1 MDTRNSDMAV
11 TFLILAGLVLLLAKK
26 LTMKAIVALLVLMA
40 IALMLPQAGVILA
53 VPVLLLVV
61 FINIDSTVQSF
72 TTMGATKK

>member
-1 MDTRNSDMAV
+1 MNTRDSDIAV
-11 TFLILAGLVLLLAKK
+11 TCLILAGVVLMLAKK
-26 LTMKAIVALLVLMA
+26 LTMKTIVALLVLLA

-53 VPVLLLVV
+53 VPVLILVA

>member
-1 MDTRNSDMAV
+1 MNTRDSDIAV
-11 TFLILAGLVLLLAKK
+11 TCLILAGVVLLLAKK
-26 LTMKAIVALLVLMA
+26 LTTKTIVALLVLLA

-53 VPVLLLVV
+53 VPVLILVA